1 MISAKQ
7 NTDQCAGALGQRL
20 LEEHGRAGGLDACIA
35 RARGLYRGRAQLLM
49 AALDRRMPAGVT
61 WTRPQGGFFSWLTLP
76 AGLDSAELARRAMA
90 GGVAFVPGAPFY
102 PDDRGGNEL
111 RLSFSRIA
119 DDDIDEGIRRLA
131 ELVQDASAQG

>member
-1 MISAKQ
+1 
-7 NTDQCAGALGQRL
+7 
-20 LEEHGRAGGLDACIA
+20 
-35 RARGLYRGRAQLLM
+35 
-49 AALDRRMPAGVT
+49 
-61 WTRPQGGFFSWLTLP
+61 
-76 AGLDSAELARRAMA
+76 MA